1 MEKRSIFPEEG
12 GQKDK
17 GTLEGFEKSDLV
29 KAEWVLFPSRY
40 DVERDAA
47 GMYKTWIENKDGVG
61 MGSLLSNAHE
71 KMFIKKHNSKNY

>member
-1 MEKRSIFPEEG
+1 ME
-12 GQKDK
+12 
-17 GTLEGFEKSDLV
+17 L
-29 KAEWVLFPSRY
+29 
-40 DVERDAA
+40 DAA